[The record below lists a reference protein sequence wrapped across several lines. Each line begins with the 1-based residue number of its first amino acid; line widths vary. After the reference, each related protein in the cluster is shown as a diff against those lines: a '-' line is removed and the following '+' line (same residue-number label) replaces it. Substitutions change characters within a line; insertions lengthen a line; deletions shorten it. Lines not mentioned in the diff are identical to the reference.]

1 CDHRV
6 RVATSN
12 DVLTPVIRGCLS
24 RRRSTEDAGT
34 ALSRQG
40 GRRMVIPTSRGN
52 MAGVRDA
59 LAACSSGT
67 RRVVTEEVLAVPAVQ
82 HMLSTFLADSSRSF
96 EDWIREPR
104 CWHSLTKLSDR
115 IDSADGPAVTANYE
129 EQYALA
135 GYERLRAS
143 TSGWGN
149 GVGGAAASAA
159 GGDAGAG
166 PLPEGAVQGA
176 QADSRTTSPLAAN
189 GGNADHGGDEATDG
203 KQETVAAPHADSAPA
218 AAATAA
224 AVEGAETARD
234 AAGVVNEVWHVRHG
248 KPGRKTLEIFDPA
261 LTGEGHVQASAAG
274 LYLSTLPFNRGE
286 RRRRQQQQQQQPGEG
301 FDVVYTSPL
310 ARAVQ
315 TAVCLSRALGDLPL
329 EVVPGLCSCTA
340 ALVRRGGF
348 PSVEAELMT
357 DGDIAEAFPG
367 VAVRPRDPLAPTT
380 VAEAGE
386 GGGGGAWAYELHD
399 LLASTGKS
407 LGPRGREPSSY
418 ARPLGTAAAT
428 PEDGENGSWNG
439 DDGAAAE
446 ALAGRVMALTVS
458 TEGSKLGAKGNREGA
473 RELAGAVGG
482 GITAAPAASP
492 WPLGV
497 EVGAPAQHVSRSVPA
512 VGSETE
518 GGAGWQGQEQEGE
531 ENADAEEE
539 MVFDTLMVMSEAM
552 KEEGKAKFQRGD
564 YMGAAKAYRR
574 AAEALDERAAPTAD
588 RLEPLR
594 TRLRTLYEKCM
605 CNAAVAGFKAAAAS
619 PAPGEAHSLVVD
631 TCSKALTRCGGRC
644 PKAAEA
650 PQETEKSKSYGGG
663 GGGGLVANGP
673 APAPDDAATPSPNGT
688 SLSPN
693 GTSPPPNGSSS
704 LPPNGT
710 PSPPNGTGTNP
721 TAITNSTV
729 SGGVGSA
736 SAVAEGNGDGKAKSR
751 PSEAA
756 RWLAVVRAKIADVSA
771 ARALAAEQA
780 SAREENAAAGRQR
793 ALEVA
798 QRRARYGPGHVPRPP
813 PASTEEGE
821 TGEEDDADAEGA
833 VTGDSSERGKKAQE
847 DVVSGWKVP
856 RPPPLK
862 VPNRSPAMVLNDYAM
877 QARFQAPADYEQVT
891 GEDGQAEYLC
901 TISVGPED
909 RIVGRGRA
917 PNMKA
922 AKQQASRELLTN
934 AALAWN
940 EENPEDPID
949 METMVP
955 LPAEAVSKKPKAAV
969 TEITEEFK
977 AYCAA
982 WVDKV
987 VSEDVHEACF
997 PDGID
1002 KGERK

>member
-1 CDHRV
+1 
-6 RVATSN
+6 
-12 DVLTPVIRGCLS
+12 
-24 RRRSTEDAGT
+24 
-34 ALSRQG
+34 
-40 GRRMVIPTSRGN
+40 MVIPTSRGN
-52 MAGVRDA
+52 IAGVRDA
-59 LAACSSGT
+59 PAACSSGT
-67 RRVVTEEVLAVPAVQ
+67 RRVITEEVLAVPAVQ

-149 GVGGAAASAA
+149 GVGGTAASAA

-166 PLPEGAVQGA
+166 PLPEGALQGA
-176 QADSRTTSPLAAN
+176 QAESRTAFPLAAK
-189 GGNADHGGDEATDG
+189 GGNADHGGGEASDG
-203 KQETVAAPHADSAPA
+203 KQETVAAPHADDAPA
-218 AAATAA
+218 AAAKAA
-224 AVEGAETARD
+224 AAAAAAAEGAQTARD

-248 KPGRKTLEIFDPA
+248 QPGRKTLEIFDPA

-274 LYLSTLPFNRGE
+274 LYLSTLSFNRGG
-286 RRRRQQQQQQQPGEG
+286 RRRRQPQQQQPGED

-357 DGDIAEAFPG
+357 DEDIAEAFPG

-386 GGGGGAWAYELHD
+386 GGGGGTWAYELHD
-399 LLASTGKS
+399 LLASTGES
-407 LGPRGREPSSY
+407 LGPRGGEPSSY

-428 PEDGENGSWNG
+428 SEDRENGSRRG

-446 ALAGRVMALTVS
+446 ALAARVMALTVH
-458 TEGSKLGAKGNREGA
+458 TQGSKLGAKGDRECA
-473 RELAGAVGG
+473 REQGGAVGG

-497 EVGAPAQHVSRSVPA
+497 EGVAPAQDVSRGVLA
-512 VGSETE
+512 VGSEAE
-518 GGAGWQGQEQEGE
+518 GGAGWQGQQQEGGE
-531 ENADAEEE
+531 SADAEEE
-539 MVFDTLMVMSEAM
+539 MVFDTLMVVSEAM

-588 RLEPLR
+588 RLEPVR

-631 TCSKALTRCGGRC
+631 TCSKALARCGGRC
-644 PKAAEA
+644 PKARFWRARVKICQRMYEAAEIDLRKAVEEEAEAKASEA
-650 PQETEKSKSYGGG
+650 PQETENSKSYSLGA
-663 GGGGLVANGP
+663 GGLVANGP
-673 APAPDDAATPSPNGT
+673 APALDDAATPSPNGT

-693 GTSPPPNGSSS
+693 GTSPPPNGTSS

-710 PSPPNGTGTNP
+710 PPPSSVMITTPASNGTDTNP
-721 TAITNSTV
+721 AAITNPTV

-736 SAVAEGNGDGKAKSR
+736 SAKAEGNGDGKAKRR

-780 SAREENAAAGRQR
+780 SAREENAVAGRQR

-821 TGEEDDADAEGA
+821 AGGEEDADAEGA
-833 VTGDSSERGKKAQE
+833 MTSGSSERGKKAQE

-862 VPNRSPAMVLNDYAM
+862 VPNRSPAMVFNDYAM
-877 QARFQAPADYEQVT
+877 QARFQAPADFEQVT

-922 AKQQASRELLTN
+922 AKQQASRELLT
-934 AALAWN
+934 
-940 EENPEDPID
+940 
-949 METMVP
+949 
-955 LPAEAVSKKPKAAV
+955 
-969 TEITEEFK
+969 
-977 AYCAA
+977 
-982 WVDKV
+982 
-987 VSEDVHEACF
+987 
-997 PDGID
+997 
-1002 KGERK
+1002 

>member
-1 CDHRV
+1 MTVTH
-6 RVATSN
+6 
-12 DVLTPVIRGCLS
+12 
-24 RRRSTEDAGT
+24 T
-34 ALSRQG
+34 A
-40 GRRMVIPTSRGN
+40 
-52 MAGVRDA
+52 
-59 LAACSSGT
+59 
-67 RRVVTEEVLAVPAVQ
+67 
-82 HMLSTFLADSSRSF
+82 RSF

-104 CWHSLTKLSDR
+104 CWHNLTKLSDR

-159 GGDAGAG
+159 EGDAGAG

-176 QADSRTTSPLAAN
+176 QADSRRTTSPLAAN
-189 GGNADHGGDEATDG
+189 GGNADHGGGEATDG
-203 KQETVAAPHADSAPA
+203 KQETVADPRADGAP
-218 AAATAA
+218 AATAA
-224 AVEGAETARD
+224 AAAAGAETARD
-234 AAGVVNEVWHVRHG
+234 AAGVVSEVWHVRHG

-274 LYLSTLPFNRGE
+274 LYLSTLPFNRGGR
-286 RRRRQQQQQQQPGEG
+286 RRRRQPQQQLPGEG

-367 VAVRPRDPLAPTT
+367 VAVRHNQR
-380 VAEAGE
+380 EGE
-386 GGGGGAWAYELHD
+386 RRGGRGAWAYELHD

-407 LGPRGREPSSY
+407 LGPRGGEPSSY
-418 ARPLGTAAAT
+418 ARPLGTVAAT

-439 DDGAAAE
+439 DDGPAAE
-446 ALAGRVMALTVS
+446 ALAARVMALTVH
-458 TEGSKLGAKGNREGA
+458 TERSKLGAKGDRQGA
-473 RELAGAVGG
+473 REQGGAVGG

-497 EVGAPAQHVSRSVPA
+497 EGGDPAQDGSRSVPA
-512 VGSETE
+512 VRSEAE
-518 GGAGWQGQEQEGE
+518 GGAGWQGQQQEGE
-531 ENADAEEE
+531 ESADAEEE

-594 TRLRTLYEKCM
+594 TRLRALYEKCM
-605 CNAAVAGFKAAAAS
+605 CNAAVAGFKAAAAT

-631 TCSKALTRCGGRC
+631 TCSKALARCGGRC

-650 PQETEKSKSYGGG
+650 PQETENSKSYSP

-688 SLSPN
+688 LLSPN
-693 GTSPPPNGSSS
+693 GTSPTPNGTSS

-710 PSPPNGTGTNP
+710 PSPPSGMMTTSASNGTGTNP
-721 TAITNSTV
+721 AAITNPTV

-780 SAREENAAAGRQR
+780 SAREENATAGRQR

-798 QRRARYGPGHVPRPP
+798 QRRAKYGPGHVPRPP
-813 PASTEEGE
+813 PASTEGRNDWPSVIGPVG
-821 TGEEDDADAEGA
+821 TTIP
-833 VTGDSSERGKKAQE
+833 VLSRTRGQ
-847 DVVSGWKVP
+847 WY
-856 RPPPLK
+856 
-862 VPNRSPAMVLNDYAM
+862 NR
-877 QARFQAPADYEQVT
+877 
-891 GEDGQAEYLC
+891 
-901 TISVGPED
+901 
-909 RIVGRGRA
+909 
-917 PNMKA
+917 
-922 AKQQASRELLTN
+922 
-934 AALAWN
+934 
-940 EENPEDPID
+940 
-949 METMVP
+949 
-955 LPAEAVSKKPKAAV
+955 
-969 TEITEEFK
+969 
-977 AYCAA
+977 
-982 WVDKV
+982 
-987 VSEDVHEACF
+987 
-997 PDGID
+997 
-1002 KGERK
+1002 